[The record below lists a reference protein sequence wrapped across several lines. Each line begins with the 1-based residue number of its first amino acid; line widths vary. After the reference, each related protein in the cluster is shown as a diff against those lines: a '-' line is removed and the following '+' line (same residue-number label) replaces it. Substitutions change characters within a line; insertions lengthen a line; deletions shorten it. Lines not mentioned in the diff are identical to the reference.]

1 MKDEA
6 QKAAKG
12 IKEQYDKTKETA
24 NEKAHELKKSAQE
37 SAKSI
42 TDQFSQEKSINAEVL
57 SKYKKQLEQK
67 AKELGITNLDE
78 LKEKFKDKIE
88 KTKIE
93 LGAEDPLKQ
102 ILEWEKQQ
110 NEKSKNGSV
119 INIRKID
126 EKREKLPF
134 KVLNDFIDVDKARG
148 LPTEDIKLIWK
159 HRFLEKERAL
169 HASLDNR
176 QFADIYANAYRYP
189 NFVLPLPKPHNDGY
203 ELEFVQWAFAGPNT
217 IHCMFTT
224 LAEYKLNK
232 EFARPHTTLTFH
244 QEFSQDK
251 DLVLMNGVSEK
262 EGGLTMDEAQ
272 LLAVNLQRFYS
283 GKFPQ
288 MTKLLKEFNEGSAD
302 FSVDELIKEAT
313 SV

>member
-1 MKDEA
+1 MLQRTTFSLRSQSHISRVIGVRFNSSLKDEA

-110 NEKSKNGSV
+110 MRRVKMA
-119 INIRKID
+119 
-126 EKREKLPF
+126 
-134 KVLNDFIDVDKARG
+134 VLS
-148 LPTEDIKLIWK
+148 T
-159 HRFLEKERAL
+159 
-169 HASLDNR
+169 
-176 QFADIYANAYRYP
+176 
-189 NFVLPLPKPHNDGY
+189 
-203 ELEFVQWAFAGPNT
+203 
-217 IHCMFTT
+217 
-224 LAEYKLNK
+224 
-232 EFARPHTTLTFH
+232 FARLT
-244 QEFSQDK
+244 K
-251 DLVLMNGVSEK
+251 K
-262 EGGLTMDEAQ
+262 
-272 LLAVNLQRFYS
+272 
-283 GKFPQ
+283 GKTSIQ
-288 MTKLLKEFNEGSAD
+288 SA
-302 FSVDELIKEAT
+302 
-313 SV
+313 